1 MFHGML
7 KSKPINNAH
16 LDACHTVDLSKYR
29 CNLLQYTLGYIFCQS
44 AFFSKAN
51 CLSVRLKKKIASMSA
66 KRWKGAVQSSFD
78 HKCQHFAAMSGA
90 SLT

>member
-29 CNLLQYTLGYIFCQS
+29 CNLLQYTRISGTHLDTS
-44 AFFSKAN
+44 
-51 CLSVRLKKKIASMSA
+51 SVKVLFLAKQTVFRL
-66 KRWKGAVQSSFD
+66 D
-78 HKCQHFAAMSGA
+78 
-90 SLT
+90 